1 MTTEVDD
8 GDTLIVRVVP
18 GKDGED
24 TVLSVV
30 SVKDLCGVLVSATKL
45 GFDVRAP
52 FSVVVVDDDD
62 NDDDVAANLV
72 DLVTT
77 VKNLVLDVKILVDIK
92 AVRLLKTDDRKVDEV
107 ILREAVRLTCVTEV
121 LLICA
126 DENLVVVIRD
136 PTIEVFFVVLCDAKE
151 GEPWRGNKML
161 VVLYTGVGVTAVLVW
176 TELGVLL
183 KTLSSLLLEFTTR
196 VPRVTCVERIK
207 VSVTEVGIAVA
218 EVGMTV
224 VEGSISVA
232 DAGGI
237 VTEVGMTVIE
247 GSDTTVEVTTIMA
260 EDIRDIVLSIP
271 VVDFLNEEVDEREL
285 KFIETVLLA
294 PNNVVEFCTIL
305 LDSLTSLLLSK
316 VVWSCEFRSED
327 AELEVGMD
335 DRVVGLIWVVDIS
348 VVVKFITEVSAGVK
362 TTENAVLESN
372 TGTELLKFAINV
384 EDDPTIGLPLENT
397 DGINEEL
404 TLKCPLELVTTDIAD
419 EVVLVAERVE
429 FIDLVTALD
438 TAVGLPLVLEAIVEF
453 TGTSELVVRFTDNE
467 KSESV
472 ILVKFGLR
480 SMLENMLVN

>member
-1 MTTEVDD
+1 MNLTWCERAIRK
-8 GDTLIVRVVP
+8 LIGILP
-18 GKDGED
+18 
-24 TVLSVV
+24 
-30 SVKDLCGVLVSATKL
+30 LVS
-45 GFDVRAP
+45 
-52 FSVVVVDDDD
+52 
-62 NDDDVAANLV
+62 
-72 DLVTT
+72 
-77 VKNLVLDVKILVDIK
+77 
-92 AVRLLKTDDRKVDEV
+92 
-107 ILREAVRLTCVTEV
+107 
-121 LLICA
+121 
-126 DENLVVVIRD
+126 
-136 PTIEVFFVVLCDAKE
+136 
-151 GEPWRGNKML
+151 KML

-218 EVGMTV
+218 KVGMTV
-224 VEGSISVA
+224 VEGSISVT
-232 DAGGI
+232 DVGGT

-247 GSDTTVEVTTIMA
+247 GSDTTVEVTTLMA
-260 EDIRDIVLSIP
+260 GDIRDIVLSIS

-316 VVWSCEFRSED
+316 VVWSCEFKSED

-335 DRVVGLIWVVDIS
+335 DRVVGLIWVDIS
-348 VVVKFITEVSAGVK
+348 VVDKFITEVSAGIK
-362 TTENAVLESN
+362 TTENAVLDSN

-384 EDDPTIGLPLENT
+384 EDDPTIGLPLEST

-453 TGTSELVVRFTDNE
+453 TGTSELVVSFTDIE
-467 KSESV
+467 KNDESV

>member
-1 MTTEVDD
+1 MNLTWCERAIRK
-8 GDTLIVRVVP
+8 LIGILP
-18 GKDGED
+18 
-24 TVLSVV
+24 
-30 SVKDLCGVLVSATKL
+30 LVS
-45 GFDVRAP
+45 
-52 FSVVVVDDDD
+52 
-62 NDDDVAANLV
+62 
-72 DLVTT
+72 
-77 VKNLVLDVKILVDIK
+77 
-92 AVRLLKTDDRKVDEV
+92 
-107 ILREAVRLTCVTEV
+107 
-121 LLICA
+121 
-126 DENLVVVIRD
+126 
-136 PTIEVFFVVLCDAKE
+136 
-151 GEPWRGNKML
+151 KML
-161 VVLYTGVGVTAVLVW
+161 VVLYTGVGVTAALVW
-176 TELGVLL
+176 TELGILL

-232 DAGGI
+232 DVGGI

-247 GSDTTVEVTTIMA
+247 GSDTTVEVTTLMA
-260 EDIRDIVLSIP
+260 EDIRDIVLIP

-294 PNNVVEFCTIL
+294 PNNIVEFCTIL
-305 LDSLTSLLLSK
+305 LDPLTSLLLSK
-316 VVWSCEFRSED
+316 VVWSCEFKSED

-348 VVVKFITEVSAGVK
+348 VVDKFITEVSAGVK
-362 TTENAVLESN
+362 TTENAVLDSN

-384 EDDPTIGLPLENT
+384 EDDPTIGLPLEST

-419 EVVLVAERVE
+419 EVVLLAERVE
-429 FIDLVTALD
+429 STDLVTALD

-453 TGTSELVVRFTDNE
+453 TRTSELVVSFTDIE
-467 KSESV
+467 KNDESV

-480 SMLENMLVN
+480 SMLGNMLVN

>member
-1 MTTEVDD
+1 MNLTWCERAIRK
-8 GDTLIVRVVP
+8 LIGILP
-18 GKDGED
+18 
-24 TVLSVV
+24 
-30 SVKDLCGVLVSATKL
+30 LVS
-45 GFDVRAP
+45 
-52 FSVVVVDDDD
+52 
-62 NDDDVAANLV
+62 
-72 DLVTT
+72 
-77 VKNLVLDVKILVDIK
+77 
-92 AVRLLKTDDRKVDEV
+92 
-107 ILREAVRLTCVTEV
+107 
-121 LLICA
+121 
-126 DENLVVVIRD
+126 
-136 PTIEVFFVVLCDAKE
+136 
-151 GEPWRGNKML
+151 KML

-176 TELGVLL
+176 IELGILL

-224 VEGSISVA
+224 VEGSISVT
-232 DAGGI
+232 DVGGT

-247 GSDTTVEVTTIMA
+247 GSDTTVEVTTLMA

-316 VVWSCEFRSED
+316 VVWSCEFKSED

-335 DRVVGLIWVVDIS
+335 DRVVRLIWVDIS

-362 TTENAVLESN
+362 TTENAVLEFN
-372 TGTELLKFAINV
+372 TGTELFKFAINV

-453 TGTSELVVRFTDNE
+453 TGTSELVVSFTDIE
-467 KSESV
+467 KNDESV

>member
-1 MTTEVDD
+1 MNLTWCERAIRK
-8 GDTLIVRVVP
+8 LIGILP
-18 GKDGED
+18 
-24 TVLSVV
+24 
-30 SVKDLCGVLVSATKL
+30 LVS
-45 GFDVRAP
+45 
-52 FSVVVVDDDD
+52 
-62 NDDDVAANLV
+62 
-72 DLVTT
+72 
-77 VKNLVLDVKILVDIK
+77 
-92 AVRLLKTDDRKVDEV
+92 
-107 ILREAVRLTCVTEV
+107 
-121 LLICA
+121 
-126 DENLVVVIRD
+126 
-136 PTIEVFFVVLCDAKE
+136 
-151 GEPWRGNKML
+151 KML

-224 VEGSISVA
+224 VEGSISVT
-232 DAGGI
+232 DVGGT

-247 GSDTTVEVTTIMA
+247 GSDTTVEVTTLMT

-316 VVWSCEFRSED
+316 VVWSCEFKSED

-335 DRVVGLIWVVDIS
+335 DRVVGLIWVDIS
-348 VVVKFITEVSAGVK
+348 VVDKFITEVSAGIK
-362 TTENAVLESN
+362 TTENAVLDSN

-384 EDDPTIGLPLENT
+384 EDDPTIGLPLEST
-397 DGINEEL
+397 DGITEEL

-453 TGTSELVVRFTDNE
+453 TGTSELVVSFTDIE
-467 KSESV
+467 KNDESV

>member
-1 MTTEVDD
+1 MNLTWCERAIRK
-8 GDTLIVRVVP
+8 LIGILP
-18 GKDGED
+18 
-24 TVLSVV
+24 
-30 SVKDLCGVLVSATKL
+30 LVS
-45 GFDVRAP
+45 
-52 FSVVVVDDDD
+52 
-62 NDDDVAANLV
+62 
-72 DLVTT
+72 
-77 VKNLVLDVKILVDIK
+77 
-92 AVRLLKTDDRKVDEV
+92 
-107 ILREAVRLTCVTEV
+107 
-121 LLICA
+121 
-126 DENLVVVIRD
+126 
-136 PTIEVFFVVLCDAKE
+136 
-151 GEPWRGNKML
+151 KML
-161 VVLYTGVGVTAVLVW
+161 VVLYTGVGVTAPLVW
-176 TELGVLL
+176 TELGILL

-224 VEGSISVA
+224 VEGSISVT
-232 DAGGI
+232 DVGGT

-247 GSDTTVEVTTIMA
+247 GSDTTVEVTTLMA
-260 EDIRDIVLSIP
+260 EDIRDIVLSIS
-271 VVDFLNEEVDEREL
+271 VVDFLNEEVDER
-285 KFIETVLLA
+285 
-294 PNNVVEFCTIL
+294 EFCTIL

-362 TTENAVLESN
+362 TTENAVLEFN
-372 TGTELLKFAINV
+372 TGTELFKFAINV

-453 TGTSELVVRFTDNE
+453 TGTSELVVRFTDIE

-472 ILVKFGLR
+472 ILVKFDLR

>member
-1 MTTEVDD
+1 MNLTWCERAIRK
-8 GDTLIVRVVP
+8 LIGILP
-18 GKDGED
+18 
-24 TVLSVV
+24 
-30 SVKDLCGVLVSATKL
+30 LVS
-45 GFDVRAP
+45 
-52 FSVVVVDDDD
+52 
-62 NDDDVAANLV
+62 
-72 DLVTT
+72 
-77 VKNLVLDVKILVDIK
+77 
-92 AVRLLKTDDRKVDEV
+92 
-107 ILREAVRLTCVTEV
+107 
-121 LLICA
+121 
-126 DENLVVVIRD
+126 
-136 PTIEVFFVVLCDAKE
+136 
-151 GEPWRGNKML
+151 KML

-176 TELGVLL
+176 IELGILL

-218 EVGMTV
+218 EVDMTV
-224 VEGSISVA
+224 VEGSISVT
-232 DAGGI
+232 DVGGT

-247 GSDTTVEVTTIMA
+247 GSDTTVEVTTLMT
-260 EDIRDIVLSIP
+260 EDIRDIVLSIS

-316 VVWSCEFRSED
+316 VVWSCEFKSED

-335 DRVVGLIWVVDIS
+335 DRVVRLIWVDIS

-362 TTENAVLESN
+362 TTENAVLEFN
-372 TGTELLKFAINV
+372 TGTELFKFAINV

-419 EVVLVAERVE
+419 KVVLVAERVE

-453 TGTSELVVRFTDNE
+453 TGTSELVVSFTDIE
-467 KSESV
+467 KNDESV

>member
-1 MTTEVDD
+1 MNLTWCERAIRK
-8 GDTLIVRVVP
+8 LIGILP
-18 GKDGED
+18 
-24 TVLSVV
+24 
-30 SVKDLCGVLVSATKL
+30 LVS
-45 GFDVRAP
+45 
-52 FSVVVVDDDD
+52 
-62 NDDDVAANLV
+62 
-72 DLVTT
+72 
-77 VKNLVLDVKILVDIK
+77 
-92 AVRLLKTDDRKVDEV
+92 
-107 ILREAVRLTCVTEV
+107 
-121 LLICA
+121 
-126 DENLVVVIRD
+126 
-136 PTIEVFFVVLCDAKE
+136 
-151 GEPWRGNKML
+151 KML

-176 TELGVLL
+176 IELGILL

-224 VEGSISVA
+224 VEGSISVT
-232 DAGGI
+232 DVGGT

-247 GSDTTVEVTTIMA
+247 GSDTTVEVTTLMA

-316 VVWSCEFRSED
+316 VVWSCEFKSGD

-335 DRVVGLIWVVDIS
+335 DRVVRLIWVDIS

-362 TTENAVLESN
+362 TTENAVLEFN
-372 TGTELLKFAINV
+372 TGTELFKFAINV

-453 TGTSELVVRFTDNE
+453 TGTSELVVSFTDIE
-467 KSESV
+467 KNDESV

>member
-1 MTTEVDD
+1 MNLTWCERAIRK
-8 GDTLIVRVVP
+8 LIGILP
-18 GKDGED
+18 
-24 TVLSVV
+24 
-30 SVKDLCGVLVSATKL
+30 LVS
-45 GFDVRAP
+45 
-52 FSVVVVDDDD
+52 
-62 NDDDVAANLV
+62 
-72 DLVTT
+72 
-77 VKNLVLDVKILVDIK
+77 
-92 AVRLLKTDDRKVDEV
+92 
-107 ILREAVRLTCVTEV
+107 
-121 LLICA
+121 
-126 DENLVVVIRD
+126 
-136 PTIEVFFVVLCDAKE
+136 
-151 GEPWRGNKML
+151 KML
-161 VVLYTGVGVTAVLVW
+161 VVLYTGVGVTAALVW
-176 TELGVLL
+176 TELGILL
-183 KTLSSLLLEFTTR
+183 KTLSSLLLEFTTC

-224 VEGSISVA
+224 VEGSISVT
-232 DAGGI
+232 DVGGT

-247 GSDTTVEVTTIMA
+247 GSDTTVEATTLMA

-271 VVDFLNEEVDEREL
+271 VVDFLNEEVDERE
-285 KFIETVLLA
+285 
-294 PNNVVEFCTIL
+294 FCTIL

-316 VVWSCEFRSED
+316 VVWSCEFKSED

-348 VVVKFITEVSAGVK
+348 VVDKFITEVSAGVK
-362 TTENAVLESN
+362 TTENAVLDSN

-419 EVVLVAERVE
+419 EVVLLAERVE
-429 FIDLVTALD
+429 STDLVTALD

-453 TGTSELVVRFTDNE
+453 TGTSELVVRFTDIE

>member
-1 MTTEVDD
+1 MNLTWCERAILK
-8 GDTLIVRVVP
+8 LIGILP
-18 GKDGED
+18 
-24 TVLSVV
+24 
-30 SVKDLCGVLVSATKL
+30 LVS
-45 GFDVRAP
+45 
-52 FSVVVVDDDD
+52 
-62 NDDDVAANLV
+62 
-72 DLVTT
+72 
-77 VKNLVLDVKILVDIK
+77 
-92 AVRLLKTDDRKVDEV
+92 
-107 ILREAVRLTCVTEV
+107 
-121 LLICA
+121 
-126 DENLVVVIRD
+126 
-136 PTIEVFFVVLCDAKE
+136 
-151 GEPWRGNKML
+151 KML

-176 TELGVLL
+176 TELGILL

-224 VEGSISVA
+224 
-232 DAGGI
+232 
-237 VTEVGMTVIE
+237 IE
-247 GSDTTVEVTTIMA
+247 GSDTTVEVTTLMA

-285 KFIETVLLA
+285 KFIGTVLLA

-419 EVVLVAERVE
+419 EVVLLAERVE
-429 FIDLVTALD
+429 STDLVTALD

-453 TGTSELVVRFTDNE
+453 TGTSELVVSFTDIE
-467 KSESV
+467 KNDESV

>member
-1 MTTEVDD
+1 MNLTWCERAILK
-8 GDTLIVRVVP
+8 LIGILP
-18 GKDGED
+18 
-24 TVLSVV
+24 
-30 SVKDLCGVLVSATKL
+30 LVS
-45 GFDVRAP
+45 
-52 FSVVVVDDDD
+52 
-62 NDDDVAANLV
+62 
-72 DLVTT
+72 
-77 VKNLVLDVKILVDIK
+77 
-92 AVRLLKTDDRKVDEV
+92 
-107 ILREAVRLTCVTEV
+107 
-121 LLICA
+121 
-126 DENLVVVIRD
+126 
-136 PTIEVFFVVLCDAKE
+136 
-151 GEPWRGNKML
+151 KML

-176 TELGVLL
+176 TELGILL

-224 VEGSISVA
+224 VEGSIFVT
-232 DAGGI
+232 DVGGI

-247 GSDTTVEVTTIMA
+247 GSDTTVEVTTLMA

-285 KFIETVLLA
+285 KFIGTVLLA

-419 EVVLVAERVE
+419 EVVLLAERVE
-429 FIDLVTALD
+429 STDLVTALD

-453 TGTSELVVRFTDNE
+453 TGTSELVVSFTDIE
-467 KSESV
+467 KNDESV

>member
-1 MTTEVDD
+1 MNLTWCERAIRK
-8 GDTLIVRVVP
+8 LIGILP
-18 GKDGED
+18 
-24 TVLSVV
+24 
-30 SVKDLCGVLVSATKL
+30 LVS
-45 GFDVRAP
+45 
-52 FSVVVVDDDD
+52 
-62 NDDDVAANLV
+62 
-72 DLVTT
+72 
-77 VKNLVLDVKILVDIK
+77 
-92 AVRLLKTDDRKVDEV
+92 
-107 ILREAVRLTCVTEV
+107 
-121 LLICA
+121 
-126 DENLVVVIRD
+126 
-136 PTIEVFFVVLCDAKE
+136 
-151 GEPWRGNKML
+151 KML
-161 VVLYTGVGVTAVLVW
+161 VVLYTGVGVTAALVW
-176 TELGVLL
+176 TELGILL

-232 DAGGI
+232 DVGGI

-247 GSDTTVEVTTIMA
+247 GSNTTVEVTTLMA
-260 EDIRDIVLSIP
+260 EDIRDIVLSIS

-348 VVVKFITEVSAGVK
+348 VVDKFITEVSAGVK
-362 TTENAVLESN
+362 TTENAVLDSN

-384 EDDPTIGLPLENT
+384 EDDPTIGLPLEST

-404 TLKCPLELVTTDIAD
+404 TLKCLELVTTDIAD
-419 EVVLVAERVE
+419 EVVLLAERVE
-429 FIDLVTALD
+429 STDLVTALD

-453 TGTSELVVRFTDNE
+453 TGTSELVVSFTDIE
-467 KSESV
+467 KNDESV